1 MTVVL
6 DTCAI
11 VGAVSDPGQLSPRAA
26 SLLAAD
32 DTEVCVSATSCAEIA
47 CAAEH
52 GRLVIAEARLRSAPV
67 VTADARILDYPHV
80 RTVW

>member
-11 VGAVSDPGQLSPRAA
+11 VGAVSDPGQLPPRAA
-26 SLLAAD
+26 SLLEAD

-52 GRLVIAEARLRSAPV
+52 GRMVIDRHWRSRCVAAGGVPV
-67 VTADARILDYPHV
+67 V
-80 RTVW
+80 

>member
-11 VGAVSDPGQLSPRAA
+11 VGAVSDPGQLPPRAA
-26 SLLAAD
+26 SLLEAD
-32 DTEVCVSATSCAEIA
+32 D
-47 CAAEH
+47 
-52 GRLVIAEARLRSAPV
+52 
-67 VTADARILDYPHV
+67 TADARILDYPHV